1 MILVRHKAASSDAR
15 HRPYGQLR
23 PLLLTIGLTV
33 ACVPAHA
40 QVAAAVNAA
49 DTAAAQQQKAP
60 NLVPNFQMVSNGI
73 WRGAVP
79 SQEAMSALAG
89 DGVKTII
96 DLRMNCAGV
105 AKESDE
111 AKQLGLNYYHF
122 ALGFNKPEQR
132 KIQDILAIMTNPVN
146 QPVFI
151 HCRQGA
157 DRTGMLVG
165 MYRRV
170 WLGWSFERTWT
181 EMRQHHFKPFL
192 FGMKREVRNVTAS
205 TIAHQPTAAPP
216 TVTSTTTQPSSV
228 KADAT
233 GKALIVSNPVGI

>member
-1 MILVRHKAASSDAR
+1 MILVRHNTASSDAR
-15 HRPYGQLR
+15 HRPCGQLR
-23 PLLLTIGLTV
+23 ALLLTAGL
-33 ACVPAHA
+33 AISCVPAHA
-40 QVAAAVNAA
+40 EVAAAVNAA
-49 DTAAAQQQKAP
+49 DTAAAEQQKAP
-60 NLVPNFQMVSNGI
+60 NLVPNFQMVSTGI

-105 AKESDE
+105 TKESAE
-111 AKQLGLNYYHF
+111 AKQLGLRYYHF
-122 ALGFNKPEQR
+122 ALGFNKPEQS

-170 WLGWSFERTWT
+170 WLGWSFEKTWT

-192 FGMKREVRNVTAS
+192 FGMKREVRIVTAS
-205 TIAHQPTAAPP
+205 RIVHQPTGAPP
-216 TVTSTTTQPSSV
+216 TVTSTAVQQSSR
-228 KADAT
+228 ADAT
-233 GKALIVSNPVGI
+233 GKDLLVSNPVGI